1 MLHSVCVCVRARA
14 RVRACVRACVRVC
27 RGWAGCLNERELA
40 LPQLRRLLG
49 GIRPVLLHDR
59 EQRVEILADV
69 VLDDRDD
76 RAELLEEEVQQ
87 IRLACADQLQAPSPL
102 TDRMRRRTV
111 PMT

>member
-1 MLHSVCVCVRARA
+1 MLQSVC
-14 RVRACVRACVRVC
+14 VRACVRACVCVCVCVWVRVC

-69 VLDDRDD
+69 VLDDRHD

-87 IRLACADQLQAPSPL
+87 IRLARADQLQAPSPL
-102 TDRMRRRTV
+102 ADHMRRRTV